1 MALVEILFLQGI
13 GYQRNL
19 TFLIS
24 HVGSDFF
31 AILEHAPSYNEA
43 ISILDKHFKKPT
55 RIIYA
60 RHQLLSCR
68 QKSDESISDF
78 INRLKILLQKCECKA
93 VNIQEHQKFLIRDAL
108 VAGVKSDIIR
118 MRLLEQTDENA
129 TLENCISL
137 ASAIELSSDY
147 NRSFRGTEGLDSSV
161 PSSEAAS
168 ELCATG
174 RPPTSTVNEGGQ
186 VRNKCQFCGLRGHP
200 RRNCPARNDSCHKCQ
215 KKGHWATACR
225 SQLAVTQQ
233 AQPEESSAS
242 ALSSVLLAAGGS
254 CNAFYALVK
263 VGKKEFLGLVD
274 SGASES
280 FISYEA
286 ARQCDGKITKTA
298 SATQLADK
306 TNLPIL
312 GHIDLT
318 MQLNAETY
326 STRLKIAKSLLA
338 DIIIGMDLLG
348 QHSAVQLETK
358 GDRGPVSFSK
368 AAQGTHAAAM
378 FPALDIE
385 PPILFSTITKQRP
398 N

>member
-1 MALVEILFLQGI
+1 MWVRIFLPSW
-13 GYQRNL
+13 NTLLHL
-19 TFLIS
+19 TRPFPYWTS
-24 HVGSDFF
+24 
-31 AILEHAPSYNEA
+31 
-43 ISILDKHFKKPT
+43 T

-93 VNIQEHQKFLIRDAL
+93 VNIQEHQQLLIQDAL

-118 MRLLEQTDENA
+118 MRLLEQTDEDA

-168 ELCATG
+168 DLCSTG
-174 RPPTSTVNEGGQ
+174 RQPTSTVNEGGQ

-233 AQPEESSAS
+233 AQPEESSVS

-254 CNAFYALVK
+254 SDAFYALVK

-286 ARQCDGKITKTA
+286 ARQCDGKITMTA

-306 TNLPIL
+306 TKLPIL

-318 MQLNAETY
+318 MQVNAETY

-338 DIIIGMDLLG
+338 DIIIGMDFLG
-348 QHSAVQLETK
+348 QHSVVQLETK
-358 GDRGPVSFSK
+358 GGSWPRLVLESSSGHTRCSYVPSI
-368 AAQGTHAAAM
+368 GH
-378 FPALDIE
+378 
-385 PPILFSTITKQRP
+385 
-398 N
+398 